1 MSEVPLIWTSKG
13 NLPIA
18 DLEVETS
25 WEDAAD
31 YVKFTEMYFLKGELV
46 KASTHVYCRK
56 PLEALPQQEL
66 IG

>member
-1 MSEVPLIWTSKG
+1 MNDVPLIWTTKG
-13 NLPIA
+13 NLPVA
-18 DLEVETS
+18 DLRVEHK
-25 WEDAAD
+25 WEDTVE
-31 YVKFTEMYFLKGELV
+31 YVKLTEIYFLGDEMV